1 LEPSRQHKTDEF
13 SGQLF
18 GNGSTTFL
26 KSQTARAV
34 QQKLDN
40 AAVRLGDSKMAS

>member
-18 GNGSTTFL
+18 GNGSTAFL

-34 QQKLDN
+34 QQKLDG